1 MLAISFCGP
10 MTPAAVKP
18 LKAACCNAV
27 NKQAAELTLL
37 FGSAGGSIDVAFDLY
52 HFLKALPLRLTIH
65 NTGMVGS
72 MATLVFLAGQVR
84 RTAEQAVFL
93 FHDMSWTY
101 GEPQTVA
108 ATTLGEQALLLESAR
123 SRMKQVF
130 RSHTAL
136 DEERLERLHFMREP
150 VILDARA
157 ALDAGIVQ
165 EICDPKLRY
174 GTELYAA
181 EWP

>member
-18 LKAACCNAV
+18 LKAACCAAV

-52 HFLKALPLRLTIH
+52 HFLKALPLRLTVH

-72 MATLVFLAGQVR
+72 MATMVYLAGQAR
-84 RTAEQAVFL
+84 RAAEQSVFL

-101 GEPQTVA
+101 GEPQTVP
-108 ATTLGEQALLLESAR
+108 ATTLAEQALLLESAR
-123 SRMKQVF
+123 SRMKRVF
-130 RSHTAL
+130 RAHTAL
-136 DEERLERLHFMREP
+136 DEERLERLQFMREP

-157 ALDAGIVQ
+157 ALDAGLVH
-165 EICDPKLRY
+165 EVCDPKLRY
-174 GTELYAA
+174 GTELHACD
-181 EWP
+181 WP